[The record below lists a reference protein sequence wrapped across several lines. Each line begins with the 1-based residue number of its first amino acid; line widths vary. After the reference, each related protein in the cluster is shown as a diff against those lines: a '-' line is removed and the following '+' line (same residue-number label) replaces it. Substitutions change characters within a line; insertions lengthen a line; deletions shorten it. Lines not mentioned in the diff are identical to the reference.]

1 MFIISFPLPEDIQKY
16 IAKPVKERV
25 GFFKTVLKSFLLF
38 LIVRRI
44 KSKFLSRAYA
54 AISILNFYIWKV
66 VFYGGKAQW
75 LWCQTH
81 LVQEL
86 ALSVTGHV
94 TLELSQSLNSQRHS
108 VLILKIKI
116 IIISYCQAL

>member
-1 MFIISFPLPEDIQKY
+1 MFIFSFPLPEDIQKY

-25 GFFKTVLKSFLLF
+25 GFFKNSSKIFLLF

-44 KSKFLSRAYA
+44 KSRFLSRAYA
-54 AISILNFYIWKV
+54 TIPILNFYIWKV
-66 VFYGGKAQW
+66 VSYSGKARW

-86 ALSVTGHV
+86 ALSVTSRV
-94 TLELSQSLNSQRHS
+94 TLELSQSLNSQRLS
-108 VLILKIKI
+108 VLIPKIKI
-116 IIISYCQAL
+116 IIISYCQA